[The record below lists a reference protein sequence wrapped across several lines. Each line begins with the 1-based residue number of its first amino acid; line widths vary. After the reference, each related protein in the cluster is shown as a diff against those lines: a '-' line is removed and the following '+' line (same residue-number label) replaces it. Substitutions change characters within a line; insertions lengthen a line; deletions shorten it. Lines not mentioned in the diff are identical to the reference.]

1 MEAING
7 FSIFMAGLALGL
19 IGAHYLNRHELK
31 LAYER
36 GVLDT
41 CWELQH
47 SSMQEYLARVLG
59 TSRNKE
65 DGGADCGK
73 EAV

>member
-7 FSIFMAGLALGL
+7 ISIFMAGLALGL

-59 TSRNKE
+59 TTGNKE
-65 DGGADCGK
+65 TGSSNGSK
-73 EAV
+73 EVV